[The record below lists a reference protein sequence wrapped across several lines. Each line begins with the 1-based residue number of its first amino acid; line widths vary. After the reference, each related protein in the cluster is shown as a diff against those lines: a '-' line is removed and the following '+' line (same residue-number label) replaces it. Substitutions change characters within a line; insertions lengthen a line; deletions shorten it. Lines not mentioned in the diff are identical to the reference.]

1 MRAIAKE
8 LGRPLTTVFNTVKR
22 FKLTGSHLSKEGRGR
37 KTKLT
42 ARDHAYIRKIS
53 MRDRRKTVPVI
64 TEEFNSGRKDK
75 VSASCVRR
83 SLIKSDMR
91 ARVAAKKP
99 FLRKPNV
106 KKRLAFA
113 LKHVRWSKKKWS
125 KVLFTDES
133 KFELFGNNRRIY
145 VRRGAGER
153 FRSYCLLPT
162 MKHGGGSIMVW
173 GGISANGVTP
183 LKRIEG
189 IMDKKVY
196 HNIIVRQAMP
206 AGKRL
211 IGKGFIYQEDNDPK
225 HASKLC
231 RNYLQKKEDK
241 GSCSCII
248 NQSTGL
254 IFKRVYFNHMIGEVI
269 RMIWPPQSPDLNPI
283 EQIWEL
289 LDRQLQK
296 SAKTSATNIWN
307 NLQTAWNSISKE
319 TLRKYI
325 FSMRRRC
332 QAVINA
338 KGGHTKY

>member
-1 MRAIAKE
+1 
-8 LGRPLTTVFNTVKR
+8 
-22 FKLTGSHLSKEGRGR
+22 
-37 KTKLT
+37 
-42 ARDHAYIRKIS
+42 
-53 MRDRRKTVPVI
+53 
-64 TEEFNSGRKDK
+64 
-75 VSASCVRR
+75 
-83 SLIKSDMR
+83 
-91 ARVAAKKP
+91 
-99 FLRKPNV
+99 
-106 KKRLAFA
+106 
-113 LKHVRWSKKKWS
+113 
-125 KVLFTDES
+125 
-133 KFELFGNNRRIY
+133 
-145 VRRGAGER
+145 
-153 FRSYCLLPT
+153 
-162 MKHGGGSIMVW
+162 MVW

-196 HNIIVRQAMP
+196 HNILVRQAMP